1 MARVPFTTIGSDPG
15 TLMPRLPLEIA
26 FGDRSVRV
34 AATVDSG
41 ASVNVLSY
49 DVGLALG
56 AVWEEQRYLGPL
68 AGNLKNTE
76 SRALAVTCTIRG
88 LDGSIDIS
96 LLFAWASSD
105 SVPVLL
111 GQTNFLMEFN
121 VCFYRSQNFFE
132 VWRA

>member
-56 AVWEEQRYLGPL
+56 AVWEEQRYSGPL

-88 LDGSIDIS
+88 LDGAIDIS